1 MLLDDAKDQAL
12 TKRILEMALG
22 AKPEPAHVHPPVLA
36 NEIQL
41 YHTDVEHKLVRM
53 TEGGLVAISS
63 WDGSRD
69 KPYQEWLD
77 EKSFFKNRQDSGY
90 VRVRI
95 LPEGELYLSRLTKA
109 PIGFAA
115 KAI

>member
-1 MLLDDAKDQAL
+1 MLNDAKDQAL

-22 AKPEPAHVHPPVLA
+22 AKPEPAHIHPPVLA
-36 NEIQL
+36 NEFQI
-41 YHTDVEHKLVRM
+41 YHTDVEHQLVRM
-53 TEGGLVAISS
+53 AEGGLLALSA
-63 WDGSRD
+63 WDGSRE
-69 KPYQEWLD
+69 KPYQGWPED
-77 EKSFFKNRQDSGY
+77 SFFKNRQDAGY

-95 LPEGELYLSRLTKA
+95 LLEGELYLSRVSKA